1 MRLQGEICVHE
12 VNLGEKCG
20 PKTILTPNTPERSE
34 GVYSLKEVT
43 VYSSA
48 IR

>member
-12 VNLGEKCG
+12 DNLCEEFG

-34 GVYSLKEVT
+34 GVFGVRIVEGPHF
-43 VYSSA
+43 
-48 IR
+48 